1 MLETVSRIDR
11 QMTAT
16 EVAAREA
23 EKVLGFTPSF
33 TLFVSDFRMMCQ
45 RIMALLYRAGK
56 LPEPVQ
62 GVFEVNRRG
71 APTRLAVPQVQ
82 FMGKIAQAIAR
93 TQTDGLMTALESI
106 GTLSQ
111 MTGRPELL
119 DIVNLNK
126 AGELIYDSKGAPMEC
141 KATEDE
147 VKEKETERK
156 NQQEAAIQAAIAEQ
170 SSVANRNNA
179 QAQQALQTT

>member
-1 MLETVSRIDR
+1 
-11 QMTAT
+11 
-16 EVAAREA
+16 
-23 EKVLGFTPSF
+23 
-33 TLFVSDFRMMCQ
+33 
-45 RIMALLYRAGK
+45 
-56 LPEPVQ
+56 
-62 GVFEVNRRG
+62 
-71 APTRLAVPQVQ
+71 
-82 FMGKIAQAIAR
+82 MGKIAQAIAR

-141 KATEDE
+141 KASEDE
-147 VKEKETERK
+147 VKEKETERR
-156 NQQEAAIQAAIAEQ
+156 NQQEAAMQAALAEQ

>member
-1 MLETVSRIDR
+1 M
-11 QMTAT
+11 
-16 EVAAREA
+16 
-23 EKVLGFTPSF
+23 
-33 TLFVSDFRMMCQ
+33 
-45 RIMALLYRAGK
+45 
-56 LPEPVQ
+56 
-62 GVFEVNRRG
+62 
-71 APTRLAVPQVQ
+71 
-82 FMGKIAQAIAR
+82 
-93 TQTDGLMTALESI
+93 
-106 GTLSQ
+106 
-111 MTGRPELL
+111 
-119 DIVNLNK
+119 NLNK

>member
-1 MLETVSRIDR
+1 
-11 QMTAT
+11 
-16 EVAAREA
+16 
-23 EKVLGFTPSF
+23 
-33 TLFVSDFRMMCQ
+33 MMCQ

-56 LPEPVQ
+56 LPDPVP
-62 GVFEVNRRG
+62 GVFETNRRG
-71 APTRLAVPQVQ
+71 VPTRLAVPQVL

-119 DIVNLNK
+119 DIVNLIK

-141 KATEDE
+141 KASEE
-147 VKEKETERK
+147 EMQQKETERK
-156 NQQEAAIQAAIAEQ
+156 QQQEAATQAALAEQ

-179 QAQQALQTT
+179 QAQQALQTA

>member
-1 MLETVSRIDR
+1 
-11 QMTAT
+11 MTAT

-56 LPEPVQ
+56 LPDPVP
-62 GVFEVNRRG
+62 GVFETNRRG
-71 APTRLAVPQVQ
+71 VPTRLAVPQVL

-119 DIVNLNK
+119 DIVNLIK

-141 KATEDE
+141 KASEE
-147 VKEKETERK
+147 EMQQKETERK
-156 NQQEAAIQAAIAEQ
+156 QQQEAATQAALAEQ

-179 QAQQALQTT
+179 QAQQALQTA